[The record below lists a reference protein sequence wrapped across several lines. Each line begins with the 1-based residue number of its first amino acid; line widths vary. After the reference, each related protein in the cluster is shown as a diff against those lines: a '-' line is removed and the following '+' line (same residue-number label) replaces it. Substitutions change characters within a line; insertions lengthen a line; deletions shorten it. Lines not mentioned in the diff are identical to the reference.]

1 MVRNIQYQLKMKNKF
16 NYTTMKTLLAKINRD
31 LRDTDISESD
41 IVEWAGEALGYM
53 KIIEIQ
59 EEALAFLEVK
69 DYQAELP
76 RGFQYVIQIAKNNK
90 WKNSDGDGV
99 CPLEIITDMEHHCNT
114 TVPDIPTTDNTISQY
129 ISNLEGLTCTDC
141 LGKLIEGE
149 DLVYYRPFFDLKYE
163 YSLWMTNTY
172 YRDTYTPVRLSNHSF
187 MGSLVAEESEDIRRG
202 LYDNSRDEYTIVGGF
217 PNLCLRFSFPEG
229 LVALSY
235 VRTMIDNETGYPLIP
250 DDSSFIAAITYY
262 IKWKIS
268 ERLRWSGREGFASEA
283 QEAEKHWLK
292 YLRQSLNKAKM
303 PQGVDDYQDI
313 MEESMYLI
321 PRFRKYYGYF
331 GKLGREEER
340 LFNNPDRRRKF
351 SLSRYGRY

>member
-1 MVRNIQYQLKMKNKF
+1 MKKKF
-16 NYTTMKTLLAKINRD
+16 NYTTMKTLLAKISRD
-31 LRDTDISESD
+31 LRGADIPESD
-41 IVEWAGEALGYM
+41 IIEWAGEALGYM

-59 EEALAFLEVK
+59 EEAVAFLEVK
-69 DYQAELP
+69 NYQTELP
-76 RGFQYVIQIAKNNK
+76 CGFQYVIQVAKNNK
-90 WKNSDGDGV
+90 WKNPEGDGV
-99 CPLEIITDMEHHCNT
+99 CPLEVITDMGCNCNAI
-114 TVPDIPTTDNTISQY
+114 VPEDTADEAPYSI
-129 ISNLEGLTCTDC
+129 NLESLVCTDC
-141 LGKLIEGE
+141 LGKIIEGE

-172 YRDTYTPVRLSNHSF
+172 YRDTYTPVRLANHSF
-187 MGSLVAEESEDIRRG
+187 IGSLVAEEDESIKKG
-202 LYDNSRDEYTIVGGF
+202 LYDNTRDEYTIVGGF

-235 VRTMIDNETGYPLIP
+235 VRTMIDEKTGYPLIP
-250 DDSSFIAAITYY
+250 DDSSFMAAITYY
-262 IKWKIS
+262 IKWKMS
-268 ERLRWSGREGFASEA
+268 ERLRWNGREGFTTEA
-283 QEAEKHWLK
+283 EEAEKHWLK